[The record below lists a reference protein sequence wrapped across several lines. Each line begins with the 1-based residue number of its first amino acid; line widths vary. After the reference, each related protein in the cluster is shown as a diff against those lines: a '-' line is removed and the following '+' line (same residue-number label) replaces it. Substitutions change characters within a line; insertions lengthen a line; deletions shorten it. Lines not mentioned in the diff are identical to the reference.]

1 MCSFTGTRGPR
12 WRWKVVTAFPEIL
25 NSISR
30 SSELRVGILAPAAER
45 WTGGWQRNNLQWKS
59 SGPHPVT
66 TSVLCSVLYSVM
78 YSVMYSAMFNV
89 LYKQLYILVLSALYN
104 VFNSILYSTPYDIVY
119 GILYRSVWC
128 RVLYYFDALI
138 YKLRE

>member
-1 MCSFTGTRGPR
+1 M
-12 WRWKVVTAFPEIL
+12 TAFPEIL

-30 SSELRVGILAPAAER
+30 SSELGVGILAPAAER
-45 WTGGWQRNNLQWKS
+45 WTGGWQRNNLQWKTCR
-59 SGPHPVT
+59 PHPVT
-66 TSVLCSVLYSVM
+66 TNVLYSVLYSV
-78 YSVMYSAMFNV
+78 VYSAMFDV
-89 LYKQLYILVLSALYN
+89 LYKELYILVLSALCN

-138 YKLRE
+138 YKMRE